1 MTMALDPTVRD
12 GVVGTP
18 GNASDPATPAP
29 RGGTSDSSG
38 PDLPAEDPAAGSEGT
53 TVGSARTGTAVSG
66 RYQGT
71 VAEWQVELR
80 VDVDGDRPTHRL
92 SGDFFATTGAT
103 TSYFGSFVVDT
114 PAIAVTPAEVTV
126 RGRGR
131 FTWDATARLV
141 SVRLPKVPAGS
152 ARPPAVLRFS
162 TVADSG
168 ADTAGARAIAG
179 DAAADGP
186 GADFPC
192 TYVSPWFRT
201 VVWEQDSVAGAV
213 PLVSYDTGVLPRP
226 PGVPAREL
234 SVSEAY
240 ADAGVQ
246 LLSSGMVNVLPISD
260 AGTDASPQWSDSEL
274 HNAMVKHFSLYANAP
289 RWQLWMLVA
298 TAHEQGYR
306 GIMFDYADAFQRQGC
321 AVFYDAVKGDD
332 PASRRAALRTY
343 VHELGHAFNLL
354 HSWQKTVT
362 GPNGGLGDLSWMN
375 YPWRYQPP
383 PPAPGGEPAY
393 WGAFPFS
400 FTTNEVVHLRHG
412 FYRDV
417 VMSAHPFGTGAAETE
432 MDPEVFA
439 EPVVD
444 RAGLAL
450 ELRAK
455 PAFAY
460 GEPVV
465 VEIKLSATDLRGTAT
480 HGYLHPNDEF
490 VSVAVRQPSG
500 RTVLFRPLLRH
511 CVDNDRRVHLHPQ
524 RPAVYDSAYIGFGR
538 DGHLFEQPG
547 RYVLR
552 AVYLGGDG
560 SRVLSAPL
568 ELRVR
573 RPLTAE
579 DEEIGDL
586 LLGEEQ
592 GQVLALLGSSSD
604 LLRQGN
610 TAIDTVLEEH
620 AAHPLAVYARLV
632 KGVDAQRGFKDLG
645 AEGVL
650 RVRDADPQQSI
661 RLLSEVE
668 QASVGAGGVD
678 NITLNTAMRTL
689 ALAEAKAGNPD
700 RAREVTD
707 RMVDVFEQKNLNAA
721 VLQTIRRQAE
731 ATAAAVTALT
741 GDDGP
746 ARPVETAG
754 DQDGEPARR
763 GAKKSARR

>member
-1 MTMALDPTVRD
+1 MTMALDPTVHD
-12 GVVGTP
+12 GSVGTP
-18 GNASDPATPAP
+18 EEVLDPGVPAAQ
-29 RGGTSDSSG
+29 GDALDAAG
-38 PDLPAEDPAAGSEGT
+38 PDGPADGDTAALGR
-53 TVGSARTGTAVSG
+53 SAATAVPRAAVSG
-66 RYQGT
+66 RYQAT
-71 VAEWQVELR
+71 VNGWQVELR
-80 VDVDGDRPTHRL
+80 VDVDGDRPTRRL
-92 SGDFFATTGAT
+92 SGDFFSTTGTT

-114 PAIAVTPAEVTV
+114 PEITVTPGVIRV

-141 SVRLPKVPAGS
+141 TVVVPRVPVGA
-152 ARPPAVLRFS
+152 AQAPAVLRFS
-162 TVADSG
+162 TVAG
-168 ADTAGARAIAG
+168 DTAVGDGAA
-179 DAAADGP
+179 GP
-186 GADFPC
+186 GATFPC

-201 VVWEQDSVAGAV
+201 VVWEQDSVAGTV
-213 PLVSYDTGVLPRP
+213 PLVSYDTGLLPRP
-226 PGVPAREL
+226 PGVPARAL

-246 LLSSGMVNVLPISD
+246 LLSSGMVNELPVSE
-260 AGTDASPQWSDSEL
+260 AGAGASPRWSDSEL
-274 HNAMVKHFSLYANAP
+274 HNAMVKHFSLFADAP
-289 RWQLWMLVA
+289 RWQVWLLVA
-298 TAHEQGYR
+298 TAHDQGYR
-306 GIMFDYADAFQRQGC
+306 GIMFDYAGAFQRQGC
-321 AVFYDAVKGDD
+321 AVFHDAIKGDD
-332 PASRRAALRTY
+332 PASRRAALRTH

-354 HSWQKTVT
+354 HSWQKNAASPPAPL
-362 GPNGGLGDLSWMN
+362 GPNAGLGDLSWMN
-375 YPWRYQPP
+375 YPWRYEPP
-383 PPAPGGEPAY
+383 PPAAGGEQAY
-393 WGAFPFS
+393 WSAFPFQ
-400 FTTNEVVHLRHG
+400 FTTNEMVHLRHG

-417 VMSAHPFGTGAAETE
+417 VMSANPFGTGAADTE
-432 MDPEVFA
+432 LDPEVFA

-444 RAGLAL
+444 RSGLAL

-511 CVDNDRRVHLHPQ
+511 CVDEDRRLHLDTG

-547 RYVLR
+547 RYALR
-552 AVYLGGDG
+552 AVYFGNDG
-560 SRVLSAPL
+560 SRVLSAPM

-586 LLGEEQ
+586 LLGAEQ

-610 TAIDTVLEEH
+610 TALDTVLEEH
-620 AAHPLAVYARLV
+620 GRHPLAVYARLV
-632 KGVDAQRGFKDLG
+632 KGVDAQRDFKDLG
-645 AEGVL
+645 ADGVL
-650 RVRDADPQQSI
+650 RVRDAEPQESI

-668 QASVGAGGVD
+668 QASAGEGGVD

-689 ALAEAKAGNPD
+689 AMAEARAGNPE
-700 RAREVTD
+700 RARAVTV
-707 RMVDVFEQKNLNAA
+707 RMVEVFERKNLNPA
-721 VLQTIRRQAE
+721 VLETIRQQAE
-731 ATAAAVTALT
+731 TTAADVTALT
-741 GDDGP
+741 GDETP
-746 ARPVETAG
+746 ARRDDLPT
-754 DQDGEPARR
+754 QRKGEPAARP
-763 GAKKSARR
+763 GAKRSPRR

>member
-1 MTMALDPTVRD
+1 MTTTLDPTGRD
-12 GVVGTP
+12 GGVAASEDVLDP
-18 GNASDPATPAP
+18 GAPVP
-29 RGGTSDSSG
+29 RGGASDSSG
-38 PDLPAEDPAAGSEGT
+38 PELPAEDRTAIPEGT
-53 TVGSARTGTAVSG
+53 TARTATAVSG
-66 RYQGT
+66 RYQGSVT
-71 VAEWQVELR
+71 GWQVELR
-80 VDVDGDRPTHRL
+80 VDVDGGRPTHRL
-92 SGDFFATTGAT
+92 SGDLFATTGAT

-114 PAIAVTPAEVTV
+114 PETTVTSAEVSV
-126 RGRGR
+126 RGWGR
-131 FTWDATARLV
+131 FTWDATPHQV
-141 SVRLPKVPAGS
+141 SVVLPRVPVGS
-152 ARPPAVLRFS
+152 AQAPAELRFS
-162 TVADSG
+162 TVAHTTGD
-168 ADTAGARAIAG
+168 AMAG
-179 DAAADGP
+179 DGATDGP
-186 GADFPC
+186 ATSFPC

-213 PLVSYDTGVLPRP
+213 PLVSYDTDLLPCP
-226 PGVPAREL
+226 PDVPARGL
-234 SVSEAY
+234 TVSQAY
-240 ADAGVQ
+240 ADAGIQ
-246 LLSSGMVNVLPISD
+246 LLSSGAVNVLPVSD
-260 AGTDASPQWSDSEL
+260 AGVEASPRWSDSEL
-274 HNAMVKHFSLYANAP
+274 HNAMVKHSSLFANAP
-289 RWQLWMLVA
+289 RWQVWLLVA
-298 TAHEQGYR
+298 TAHDQGYR
-306 GIMFDYADAFQRQGC
+306 GIMFDHADAFQRQGC

-354 HSWQKTVT
+354 HSWQKIV
-362 GPNGGLGDLSWMN
+362 PSPHGGLADLSWMN

-383 PPAPGGEPAY
+383 PPAPGGEQAY

-400 FTTNEVVHLRHG
+400 FTANEVVHLRHG

-417 VMSAHPFGTGAAETE
+417 VMGAHPFGTGAAETE

-439 EPVVD
+439 DPVVD
-444 RAGLAL
+444 RSGLAL

-455 PAFAY
+455 RTFAY

-511 CVDNDRRVHLHPQ
+511 CVDGDRRVRLDPD
-524 RPAVYDSAYIGFGR
+524 RPAVYDSAYIGFGG

-547 RYVLR
+547 RYALR
-552 AVYLGGDG
+552 AVYLGDDG

-604 LLRQGN
+604 LLRHGN
-610 TAIDTVLEEH
+610 TAIDTVLAEH

-632 KGVDAQRGFKDLG
+632 KGVDAQRDFKDLG
-645 AEGVL
+645 ADGIL
-650 RVRDADPQQSI
+650 RVRSADPQESI

-668 QASVGAGGVD
+668 QASVGEGGVD

-700 RAREVTD
+700 RAREVTE
-707 RMVDVFEQKNLNAA
+707 RMVGVFEQKHLNSA
-721 VLQTIRRQAE
+721 VLQTIRRQAD
-731 ATAAAVTALT
+731 ATAVAITALT
-741 GDDGP
+741 GDDGGT
-746 ARPVETAG
+746 RRAG
-754 DQDGEPARR
+754 GPGGRDGKPARR
-763 GAKKSARR
+763 SRAKNSASP